1 MFNSNVLVSVNPFNQ
16 GTLDKNGKSP
26 VILNVVAGQA
36 PNRLVL
42 AGTVAEN
49 SGFQVGH
56 VYYANCREIE
66 ANEYGRQFRWTV
78 IQESK
83 SVVDTANL
91 SNALGQPSVFDAST
105 KSPAQ
110 KAPELQEEAERE
122 MEEAL
127 ASGEAI

>member
-16 GTLDKNGKSP
+16 GNPDKNGKDP
-26 VILNVVAGQA
+26 VILNVVAGKA

-49 SGFQVGH
+49 SGFKVGH
-56 VYYANCREIE
+56 VYYANCRETE
-66 ANEYGRQFRWTV
+66 ANDYGRQFRWTV

-83 SVVDTANL
+83 SVVETAEL
-91 SNALGQPSVFDAST
+91 SKALGQPQVFDAS
-105 KSPAQ
+105 KAPE
-110 KAPELQEEAERE
+110 KAPELTKEAERE

>member
-16 GTLDKNGKSP
+16 GTVDKNGKSP
-26 VILNVVAGQA
+26 VILNVVAGKA

-42 AGTVAEN
+42 AGTIAET
-49 SGFQVGH
+49 SGFEVGR
-56 VYYANCREIE
+56 VYYANCREVE

-83 SVVDTANL
+83 SVVDTAAL
-91 SNALGQPSVFDAST
+91 STVLGQPQVFDAS
-105 KSPAQ
+105 KAPE
-110 KAPELQEEAERE
+110 KAPELQKEAERE

-127 ASGEAI
+127 AAGQAI

>member
-16 GTLDKNGKSP
+16 GTPDKNGKSP

-49 SGFQVGH
+49 SGFEVGH

-83 SVVDTANL
+83 SVVETAEL
-91 SNALGQPSVFDAST
+91 SKALGQPQVFDAS
-105 KSPAQ
+105 KAPE
-110 KAPELQEEAERE
+110 KAPELTKEAERE